1 MGAVPM
7 GCVHRSP
14 FWGALAG
21 APVVGWAYWSPCH
34 TECLP
39 EPVTGCAGC
48 WSLTSAAL
56 SVHLC
61 RMQKE
66 SRFPASRPHSPS
78 WETCDLE
85 LGAAAGRAQ
94 GASDSTELIICGH
107 QQRSSAPPGWAPVS
121 GFEELLGSAAP
132 PLPRWAL
139 LAGLFS
145 SGRPGLFL
153 GTGRRDSA
161 GATHP
166 FGFLSHSAPSTV
178 LIQPPVVGVFRGH
191 AVRAP
196 GGRAPDSPFPR
207 LFYFRASPRWV

>member
-1 MGAVPM
+1 MADCWPEAGERSGGRPDGVCSPEPVL
-7 GCVHRSP
+7 GCARWHPCR
-14 FWGALAG
+14 G
-21 APVVGWAYWSPCH
+21 VGSLEPLSYG
-34 TECLP
+34 ECLP

-48 WSLTSAAL
+48 WLLTSTAL

-78 WETCDLE
+78 WETCDPE

-94 GASDSTELIICGH
+94 GASGSTELIICGH
-107 QQRSSAPPGWAPVS
+107 QQCSSAPPGWAPVS

-139 LAGLFS
+139 LARLFS

-153 GTGRRDSA
+153 GTGRRDSPLVSCRIQ
-161 GATHP
+161 HP
-166 FGFLSHSAPSTV
+166 ARS
-178 LIQPPVVGVFRGH
+178 
-191 AVRAP
+191 
-196 GGRAPDSPFPR
+196 
-207 LFYFRASPRWV
+207 